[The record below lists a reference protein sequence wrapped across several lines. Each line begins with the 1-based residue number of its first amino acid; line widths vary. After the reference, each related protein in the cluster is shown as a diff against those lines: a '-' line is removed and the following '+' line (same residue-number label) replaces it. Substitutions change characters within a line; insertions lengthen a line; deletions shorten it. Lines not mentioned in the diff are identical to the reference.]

1 MTRARDAAPREAG
14 PLAAEGVCRQ
24 YGWPPPARPASGLA
38 WSLLGAA
45 SSATQAIDAAVKP
58 EERALL
64 REAIELLERIADV
77 ELHRGGEIR

>member
-1 MTRARDAAPREAG
+1 
-14 PLAAEGVCRQ
+14 
-24 YGWPPPARPASGLA
+24 LA